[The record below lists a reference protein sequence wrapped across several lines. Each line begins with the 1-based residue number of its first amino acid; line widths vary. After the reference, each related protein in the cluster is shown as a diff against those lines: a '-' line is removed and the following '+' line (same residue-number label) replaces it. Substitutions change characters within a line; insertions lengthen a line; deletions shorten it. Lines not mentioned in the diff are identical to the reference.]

1 MPTNLSDRPVT
12 WLPLDRWGQIVGIN
26 PLHLNQLFSD
36 TMFNNNVCGEGF
48 FQDSFHHSDRVGR
61 NDILYAIQQAE
72 REIADEVGYNL
83 IPDWTIDE
91 RMQYPRPGFSGVYNM
106 YGTNPRGMGKSIE
119 LPRGQVISGGQRV
132 KALLSAAVA
141 IVRTDV
147 DGDGYS
153 EKCTVTLATSVTDAN
168 QIRVYHVG
176 QDGDDGYE
184 IRPIKVSISAGVA
197 TITFKAWQAVDVTLQ
212 EQLDSSP
219 LDASLAAS
227 YETTC
232 DIYQVYNDPQTQ
244 AELLWEGSPYVTG
257 GCGVCSACQG
267 SAQAGCIHIRDQ
279 RMGFVVPSPGT
290 WNASTNLFD
299 YAELDACRE
308 PDQVRLWYLSGNADM
323 TRLRPYAEMDPYWE
337 KAVAY
342 YAASKLD
349 RPVCGCSN
357 VSQFIDMWRS
367 DITFADD
374 KSSFQNVTP
383 EMAGNRFGT
392 SRGAI
397 FAWRSVHRNGKR
409 INK

>member
-1 MPTNLSDRPVT
+1 
-12 WLPLDRWGQIVGIN
+12 
-26 PLHLNQLFSD
+26 
-36 TMFNNNVCGEGF
+36 MFQNNVCGDVW
-48 FQDSFHHSDRVGR
+48 FQDSFQHSDRVGR
-61 NDILYAIQQAE
+61 NDIAYAIQAAE
-72 REIADEVGYNL
+72 REIAAEVGYNL

-91 RMQYPRPGFSGVYNM
+91 RLMYPRPGFSGVYNM

-119 LPRGQVISGGQRV
+119 LPRGNVITGGQRV
-132 KALLSAAVA
+132 KTLLQAGIP
-141 IVRTDV
+141 IVRSDL
-147 DGDGYS
+147 DSDGYS
-153 EKCTVTLATSVTDAN
+153 ETATVAVAVTTTDTN
-168 QIRVYHVG
+168 EVHIYHPG
-176 QDGDDGYE
+176 QNGEDGFE
-184 IRPIKVSISAGVA
+184 IRPIKVTISAGTA
-197 TITFKAWQAVDVTLQ
+197 TITFKIWQATLAEAQ
-212 EQLDSSP
+212 EK
-219 LDASLAAS
+219 LDAQALDADDAAS
-227 YETTC
+227 YEQSV
-232 DIYQVYNDPQTQ
+232 DAYWVYNDPQTQ
-244 AELLWEGSPYVTG
+244 AQLLWEGSPYITG

-279 RMGFVVPSPGT
+279 RMGFVVPSAGT

-299 YAELDACRE
+299 FAELDACRE
-308 PDQVRLWYLSGNADM
+308 PDQIRVWYLSGWADM
-323 TRLRPYAEMDPYWE
+323 SRARPYVEMDPYWE

-342 YAASKLD
+342 FAASKLD

-397 FAWRSVHRNGKR
+397 YAWRSVHRNGKR